1 MIMGKKFPAWLMFIT
16 NDGDTGGTGGN
27 GSNDGDT
34 GGESQES
41 GKLPESQDELNRIV
55 QGRVKRAEKAVAD
68 RYADY
73 EDLRKFRDSH
83 ETDIDKA
90 TQAAREEARTEVATE
105 YGRKLAEV
113 EVRAAAAG
121 MSFHDPADAVR
132 LVDGLDALV
141 KDGAVDKKAIEAQL
155 KKVAEDKPYLVT
167 EPRRGPKRPGAKS
180 DGENLSHDK
189 TKKPGESRSVQL
201 MRAYGRR

>member
-1 MIMGKKFPAWLMFIT
+1 MGKKFPAWLMFIT
-16 NDGDTGGTGGN
+16 NDGDTGGPGGG

-34 GGESQES
+34 GGESQEG
-41 GKLPESQDELNRIV
+41 GKLPESQDELNKLV

-73 EDLRKFRDSH
+73 EDLKKFRDSH

-113 EVRAAAAG
+113 EVRAAAAT

-132 LVDGLDALV
+132 LVDGLDTLV
-141 KDGAVDKKAIEAQL
+141 KDGAVDKKAIETQL
-155 KKVAEDKPYLVT
+155 KKVAEDKPYLVN

-180 DGENLSHDK
+180 DGEPLPNDK
-189 TKKPGESRSVQL
+189 TKKSGESRSVQL